1 MAPKTDISWMTP
13 SETLLRLGLGG
24 FGDVKWAWGGGWC
37 LPVFFFRISSS
48 PGPCFDIQ
56 LLSDLTAPFSRP
68 KNSSKTCA
76 PQGAS
81 PVWFGVRERWPL
93 QLHCNWKDEMKQA
106 KTDKL
111 KSNVCSRQSSRV
123 LHLGNIQLHLAK
135 TCASGF
141 CDPKNELEVF
151 PGTKMRAPKWTHFL
165 SLL

>member
-1 MAPKTDISWMTP
+1 MAPKTNISWMTP

-37 LPVFFFRISSS
+37 FLVFFCRISSS

-81 PVWFGVRERWPL
+81 SVG
-93 QLHCNWKDEMKQA
+93 A
-106 KTDKL
+106 A
-111 KSNVCSRQSSRV
+111 
-123 LHLGNIQLHLAK
+123 LGKNA
-135 TCASGF
+135 ASF
-141 CDPKNELEVF
+141 NLIV
-151 PGTKMRAPKWTHFL
+151 
-165 SLL
+165 

>member
-1 MAPKTDISWMTP
+1 MAPKTNISWITP

-37 LPVFFFRISSS
+37 LPVFFRITSS

-81 PVWFGVRERWPL
+81 PVHSPSL
-93 QLHCNWKDEMKQA
+93 L
-106 KTDKL
+106 T
-111 KSNVCSRQSSRV
+111 
-123 LHLGNIQLHLAK
+123 
-135 TCASGF
+135 
-141 CDPKNELEVF
+141 F
-151 PGTKMRAPKWTHFL
+151 PGGAGTAALCAIVAFPAL
-165 SLL
+165 SHCIASEPSCGDLHPPPTLQACCWGKPVQGHSVLA

>member
-1 MAPKTDISWMTP
+1 MAPKTNISWMTP

-37 LPVFFFRISSS
+37 FPVFFCRISSS

-81 PVWFGVRERWPL
+81 SVIPTV
-93 QLHCNWKDEMKQA
+93 EM
-106 KTDKL
+106 L
-111 KSNVCSRQSSRV
+111 RV
-123 LHLGNIQLHLAK
+123 KVYVGLIHRKH
-135 TCASGF
+135 S
-141 CDPKNELEVF
+141 
-151 PGTKMRAPKWTHFL
+151 
-165 SLL
+165 